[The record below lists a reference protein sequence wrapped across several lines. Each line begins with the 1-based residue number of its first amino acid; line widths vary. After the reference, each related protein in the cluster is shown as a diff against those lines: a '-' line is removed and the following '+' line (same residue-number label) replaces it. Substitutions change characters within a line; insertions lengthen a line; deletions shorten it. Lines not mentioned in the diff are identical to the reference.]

1 MIDFVLPNSLTSF
14 SDHMVDEKYICDKV
28 ARLSRKVDKEVID
41 VTQIFYPR
49 RNEKSVKNREALKR
63 NIYN

>member
-1 MIDFVLPNSLTSF
+1 
-14 SDHMVDEKYICDKV
+14 MVDEKYIRDKV
-28 ARLSRKVDKEVID
+28 ARLSRKMDKEVVD